1 MYEDGIMNFEVSK
14 EEYDLLCNTFSNEMC
29 SWVTIEV
36 LKHYKE
42 RMKQIGTFPGTHFW
56 IDAPEGNLKGKGVN
70 VHIDPVS
77 ENKVLLNCIE
87 TQNRDLVL
95 SPQEAVQFLISI
107 FE

>member
-42 RMKQIGTFPGTHFW
+42 RMKQIASEFFEDLFT
-56 IDAPEGNLKGKGVN
+56 IEKEGKRVPVNDYAKTLLEATKTILSGEDSKYGKLM
-70 VHIDPVS
+70 IY
-77 ENKVLLNCIE
+77 
-87 TQNRDLVL
+87 
-95 SPQEAVQFLISI
+95 
-107 FE
+107 